1 MYNLFLS
8 LAAGAVTALIIAAST
23 SYGWVAAVFPGFI
36 VATALYVLIAFRV
49 RKRLE
54 AINEVVQQSLQ
65 ARHVEKAIQALQGGF
80 SLAPWQFLVAGQ
92 LHASIGM
99 LRYLTE
105 ESPDASLPE
114 LEAGQPRGW
123 LPRLVNRDWLSR
135 AILAAARY
143 RKRDLDGALHLMTE
157 ACRVGEKEGLCWS
170 VHAWILE
177 KEGRHDEAIR
187 ILGRG
192 ATLSPKDEKLKESLQ
207 ALQNG
212 KKLKLWKLYG
222 EQWYQFRLEPPRME
236 MDPAAA
242 RSRRQLF
249 RKR

>member
-1 MYNLFLS
+1 MYNLLLS
-8 LAAGAVTALIIAAST
+8 LAAGAATAAAIAAAT
-23 SYGWVAAVFPGFI
+23 SFGWVAAVFPGFI
-36 VATALYVLIAFRV
+36 VAAALYAFVAFRV

-54 AINEVVQQSLQ
+54 AVNEVVQQALQ
-65 ARHVEKAIQALQGGF
+65 ARHTEKAIQALQGGF
-80 SLAPWQFLVAGQ
+80 TLAPWQFLVGAQ

-105 ESPDASLPE
+105 EDVEAALPE
-114 LEAGQPRGW
+114 LEAGQPGNW
-123 LPRLVNRDWLSR
+123 LARLVNRDWLSR

-143 RKRDLDGALHLMTE
+143 RKRDVEGALALMSE
-157 ACRVGEKEGLCWS
+157 ACKVGEKDGLSWS

-187 ILGRG
+187 VLGRG
-192 ATLSPKDEKLKESLQ
+192 ATVLPKDEKVKDSLQ

-212 KKLKLWKLYG
+212 KKLKLWKLYA
-222 EQWYQFRLEPPRME
+222 EQWYQFRLEPPRLE

-249 RKR
+249 RRR

>member
-1 MYNLFLS
+1 MYNFLLS
-8 LAAGAVTALIIAAST
+8 LAVGLAVAAAIALGTSFGWIAAI
-23 SYGWVAAVFPGFI
+23 VPGLL
-36 VATALYVLIAFRV
+36 VMTGLYVYVAFRV
-49 RKRLE
+49 RKQLD
-54 AINEVVQQSLQ
+54 AIQGEVQRELQ

-80 SLAPWQFLVAGQ
+80 ALARWQFLVGTQ
-92 LHASIGM
+92 LNASIGM

-105 ESPDASLPE
+105 DVDAALPA

-123 LPRLVNRDWLSR
+123 LARLVNRDWLSR

-143 RKRDLDGALHLMTE
+143 RKRDVAGALALFEE
-157 ACRVGEKEGLCWS
+157 AAGLGPKDGLSWS
-170 VHAWILE
+170 AYAWVLE
-177 KEGRHDEAIR
+177 KEGRHDEALAV
-187 ILGRG
+187 LGRG
-192 ATLSPKDEKLKESLQ
+192 VAASPSDEKLKDSQQ

-236 MDPAAA
+236 MDPAAG

>member
-1 MYNLFLS
+1 MYNLLLS
-8 LAAGAVTALIIAAST
+8 LLAGALVAAAVALGTSFGWIAAIVPGLLVTA
-23 SYGWVAAVFPGFI
+23 G
-36 VATALYVLIAFRV
+36 LYVYVAFRV
-49 RKRLE
+49 RKRLD
-54 AINEVVQQSLQ
+54 AINAVVQHELQS
-65 ARHVEKAIQALQGGF
+65 RHVEKAVQALQTGF
-80 SLAPWQFLVAGQ
+80 ALAPWQFLVRTQ

-105 ESPDASLPE
+105 DVDAALPE
-114 LEAGQPRGW
+114 LEAGQPKGFLARM
-123 LPRLVNRDWLSR
+123 VYRDWLSR

-143 RKRDLDGALHLMTE
+143 RKRDVSGAIALLE
-157 ACRVGEKEGLCWS
+157 QAVKLGPKEGLAWS
-170 VHAWILE
+170 TYAWLLE
-177 KEGRHDEAIR
+177 KEDRHDDAIKV
-187 ILGRG
+187 IGRG
-192 ATLSPKDEKLKESLQ
+192 AAEAPGDEKLKESQQ

-236 MDPAAA
+236 MDPAAG

>member
-1 MYNLFLS
+1 MYNLIIS
-8 LAAGAVTALIIAAST
+8 VAAGVLVAVAIATGT
-23 SYGWVAAVFPGFI
+23 SFGWVAAFFPGL
-36 VATALYVLIAFRV
+36 VVSTASYVYITFRV

-54 AINEVVQQSLQ
+54 AINAVVQKELM
-65 ARHVEKAIQALQGGF
+65 ARHVEKAVAALQSGF
-80 SLAPWQFLVAGQ
+80 SLGPWQFLAAAQ

-99 LRYLTE
+99 LRYVTDDL
-105 ESPDASLPE
+105 DAALPE

-123 LPRLVNRDWLSR
+123 LARLANRDWLSR
-135 AILAAARY
+135 GILAAARY
-143 RKRDLDGALHLMTE
+143 RKKDLPGAWALLEE
-157 ACRVGEKEGLCWS
+157 AVKVAPKEGLAYS
-170 VHAWILE
+170 VHAWLLE
-177 KEGRHDEAIR
+177 KEGRHDDAIR
-187 ILGRG
+187 VLGNG
-192 ATLSPKDEKLKESLQ
+192 AAAAPKDEKLKESLQ

-242 RSRRQLF
+242 RSRRQIF